1 MQAIPKEDISD
12 TPHYP
17 ASRTILL
24 ISAFSIPSQTSFS
37 PWWCTKD
44 AQVFQKLESICW
56 EGTSDCNLRLHQIHL
71 IALHMDYEINTT
83 PRGPVL
89 NHCLNSTVLHYA
101 LFNSFFQTYFIAIKK
116 YKQHKQLFLVRRT
129 KKIFTCQLSGR
140 RMIFINI
147 FNFLDWNLALSIFK
161 CYFMFDLTNIISTK
175 VS

>member
-101 LFNSFFQTYFIAIKK
+101 LDTTSLIAFFRHISLPLKNINSTSNYFWCAGQKRFLLVNFQEGEWFSLIYLI
-116 YKQHKQLFLVRRT
+116 FLT
-129 KKIFTCQLSGR
+129 GI
-140 RMIFINI
+140 
-147 FNFLDWNLALSIFK
+147 
-161 CYFMFDLTNIISTK
+161 
-175 VS
+175 